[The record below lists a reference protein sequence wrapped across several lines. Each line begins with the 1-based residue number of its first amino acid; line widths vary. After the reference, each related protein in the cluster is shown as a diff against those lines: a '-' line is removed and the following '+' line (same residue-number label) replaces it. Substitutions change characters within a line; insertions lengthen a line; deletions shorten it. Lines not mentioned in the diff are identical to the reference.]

1 MNPTALTSRRREGLG
16 CITWALLITLIHLG
30 ILVQIA
36 MPAGGFHGNYQRL
49 VQHDSYWFLNIIG
62 RGYQS
67 PVPPSPV
74 KRMEVSNVAFFP
86 LFPLWGAT
94 VTKTLGL
101 EPKTGLTVASQLAT
115 WGFWSY
121 FLLVARRRLAFSRG
135 QCVAAVALVIA
146 HPAAFFLI
154 AAYSESLFLMM
165 LLGFMFWSVVE
176 GRRAF
181 FLAALH
187 GVLMTGTRIAGA
199 PTAAFPVVREWFAR
213 WPARTRVTTDRVSST
228 SPRPATVLGIS
239 AFPSLGT
246 VLPPLA
252 LQRALALMAI
262 SLVGM
267 TAFFVY
273 CHVRFQHWNFYMMTQ
288 EAGWGVRADYL
299 ALFKLGA
306 YRQWT
311 PNWDVASQV
320 GQFFVPVTMLG
331 FTTIAVWEFVV
342 ARTRATRWRERI
354 GFYFV
359 GAALFYISVCGV
371 YSVRLE
377 SMTRYH
383 FCTHVF
389 LILGALHAFADIG
402 PTRTP
407 TRRLLIALA
416 VVFAIFGARL
426 QHTFASQFVHGGWV
440 A

>member
-1 MNPTALTSRRREGLG
+1 M
-16 CITWALLITLIHLG
+16 HFM
-30 ILVQIA
+30 
-36 MPAGGFHGNYQRL
+36 MPSGGYHGNYQRL

-67 PVPPSPV
+67 PIPPSPV
-74 KRMEVSNVAFFP
+74 KRMEISNVAFFP
-86 LFPLWGAT
+86 LFPLWGTT
-94 VTKTLGL
+94 VIKTLGL
-101 EPKTGLTVASQLAT
+101 EPKTGLTLASQLAT

-121 FLLVARRRLAFSRG
+121 FLLVARRRLHFSGG
-135 QCVAAVALVIA
+135 QCAAAVALVIA

-165 LLGFMFWSVVE
+165 LLGFMFWSVME
-176 GRRAF
+176 GRAAF
-181 FLAALH
+181 VLAALH
-187 GVLMTGTRIAGA
+187 GVLTTGTRIAGA
-199 PTAAFPVVREWFAR
+199 PAAAFPIVHEWFRR
-213 WPARTRVTTDRVSST
+213 WPARVQTPTAAAM
-228 SPRPATVLGIS
+228 SPVPRNASPAIRPSPAALRFS
-239 AFPSLGT
+239 AFPDFGS
-246 VLPPLA
+246 VFPPPPA
-252 LQRALALMAI
+252 LLRAGALMAI
-262 SLVGM
+262 ALVGM
-267 TAFFVY
+267 IAFFIY

-299 ALFKLGA
+299 ALLKLDA

-311 PNWDVASQV
+311 PNWNVASQV

-331 FTTIAVWEFVV
+331 FLAIAVWEWV
-342 ARTRATRWRERI
+342 AARKRTTRWRERI

-389 LILGALHAFADIG
+389 LMLGALHAFAEIG
-402 PTRTP
+402 PRRTT

-416 VVFAIFGARL
+416 VVLALFGARL
-426 QHTFASQFVHGGWV
+426 QHTFAWQYVQGGWV